1 MKKFYHDTHL
11 HLDLYK
17 NTYEIIEYINNFKS
31 YTIAVTNLPILY
43 ERAMKTFPKS
53 KYIRFAVGFHQELIQ
68 QSSEQIPLF
77 YETIKKSRYIGEIG
91 LDFSKNNLNSKELQI
106 QVFTETVKICNKI
119 GGKILTIHSRNA
131 AETIIDII
139 GVNFNGKIILH
150 WFTGGLKQL
159 QRAIQYGYYFSI
171 NQEMVRSKNGREI
184 ISRLPEERI
193 LIESDGPFTRGI
205 NKDYKVQFIDE
216 IVQELS
222 HIKNYDVEK
231 VYELLKNNF
240 KELLN

>member
-17 NTYEIIEYINNFKS
+17 NTYEIIEYINSFKS

-53 KYIRFAVGFHQELIQ
+53 KYIRFAVGFHPELIQ
-68 QSSEQIPLF
+68 QFSEQIPLF
-77 YETIKKSRYIGEIG
+77 YEKIKKSRYIGEIG
-91 LDFSKNNLNSKELQI
+91 LDFSKKNINSKELQI

-150 WFTGGLKQL
+150 WFSGGLKQL

-205 NKDYKVQFIDE
+205 NKDYKVQFIDD
-216 IVQELS
+216 IVQELC

-231 VYELLKNNF
+231 IYELLKNNF